1 MLKNLKKALSDRGLV
16 TAVLLLCGSP
26 ALANE
31 PEPTSVDRIQNNA
44 KTSLSQSLYEAQ
56 TFSPMTQNHPMSQIT
71 SVNELKDV
79 SADAWAFEALRSLVE
94 RYGCIV
100 GYPDRTFRGNRALSR
115 WEFAAGLNACL
126 NAIERLIQEG
136 VTVLREDID
145 RLKRL
150 AQEFDAELQAL
161 GARIDNLEQRVAFL
175 EDHQFST
182 TTKLNGDVIMVAS
195 GLWGN
200 EQANAPKGT
209 DLQDNQITFN
219 YRYRANFDTS
229 FTGEDRLRVRLQ
241 ASNIVFARG
250 GSNITDF
257 NFAAGGNNQ
266 LQINQLQY
274 RFPVTKNLTAWLS
287 GVKITLDDL
296 SDPLA
301 PYTGSFTEGAVSF
314 FGAIAPIYL
323 LSDNS
328 GTGVGLLYE
337 FTKSL
342 NLSAFYSAGNGR
354 DPERNAGLFN
364 GNYVAGSQL
373 TYAPSS
379 ELGIALAYSRQ
390 YIPGG
395 QSVPDGQFSLL
406 GFMGTGNSDNP
417 FDNNTTAADNIA
429 LLFAWRI
436 IPQISIEGWGMY
448 TRAYAQGGLRDGDTA
463 DIWNWKFSLAFPDL
477 FREGNVGVITVGQP
491 PYAAHIS
498 NDNDVANSTAPTR
511 DTPWLVETFYVYQI
525 SDNISVTPAVYV
537 GINPENDRDP
547 LWVGAIR
554 GSFKF

>member
-1 MLKNLKKALSDRGLV
+1 MLEILKKVLRNQGLV
-16 TAVLLLCGSP
+16 TSAVLFLGSP
-26 ALANE
+26 ALADE
-31 PEPTSVDRIQNNA
+31 PKQTSVDQMQNHQTN
-44 KTSLSQSLYEAQ
+44 SLSQSLYEAQ
-56 TFSPMTQNHPMSQIT
+56 TFPPMTQSNPMSQIT
-71 SVNELKDV
+71 NVNELTDV
-79 SADAWAFEALRSLVE
+79 TPTAWAFEALRSLVE

-100 GYPDRTFRGNRALSR
+100 GYRDRTFRGNRALSR

-126 NAIERLIQEG
+126 IQEG
-136 VTVLREDID
+136 VSVLKEDID
-145 RLKRL
+145 KLRRL
-150 AQEFDAELQAL
+150 AQEFEAELLAL

-200 EQANAPKGT
+200 EQANAPDGT
-209 DLQDNQITFN
+209 DLQDDQITFN
-219 YRYRANFDTS
+219 YRYRGQFDAS
-229 FTGEDRLRVRLQ
+229 FTGKDRLRVRLQ
-241 ASNIVFARG
+241 TSNIVFARG
-250 GSNITDF
+250 GSNLTDF

-266 LQINQLQY
+266 ININKLQY
-274 RFPVTKNLTAWLS
+274 RFPITEQLTAWIS
-287 GVKITLDDL
+287 GVKVTLDDV

-301 PYTGSFTEGAVSF
+301 PFTGSFTEGAMSF
-314 FGAIAPIYL
+314 FGAIAPIYV

-328 GTGVGLLYE
+328 GTGAGLLYE

-342 NLSAFYSAGNGR
+342 NLSAFYSAGRGR
-354 DPERNAGLFN
+354 SPEAGNGLFN

-373 TYAPSS
+373 TFAPNSNLS
-379 ELGIALAYSRQ
+379 LAVAYSRN
-390 YIPGG
+390 YIP
-395 QSVPDGQFSLL
+395 QDQFDSFSLL
-406 GFMGTGNSDNP
+406 GYTGVFNSDNP
-417 FDNNTTAADNIA
+417 FNDSATSSDNVA

-448 TRAYAQGGLRDGDTA
+448 TRAYAQSGLRDGDTA

-477 FREGNVGVITVGQP
+477 FKEGNVGVITVGQP
-491 PYAAHIS
+491 PYAANIS
-498 NDNDVANSTAPTR
+498 NDNNVSDATLQTDDA
-511 DTPWLVETFYVYQI
+511 PWLVETFYVYQI
-525 SDNISVTPAVYV
+525 TDSISVTPAVYV